1 MITQELRDAL
11 CDKYTAAELVDILEI
26 DLDELLYYIEEL
38 VERSLPILA
47 DDFPELIASEDDG

>member
-38 VERSLPILA
+38 VERSLSIIA
-47 DDFPELIASEDDG
+47 DDFPELIVSEDDG